1 MELWRT
7 KYSEKYN
14 KKWGRAVREKVVK
27 EVDTFGGKYEEPLI
41 QNRHR
46 LLQRLGI
53 CKYLCFNIISFRKRP
68 RQTITVTEAEGRGI
82 ITDTKCR
89 AAYFTIIPDQ
99 WLG

>member
-1 MELWRT
+1 MELWST

-53 CKYLCFNIISFRKRP
+53 CKYLCFILYPSENDP
-68 RQTITVTEAEGRGI
+68 ARQL
-82 ITDTKCR
+82 
-89 AAYFTIIPDQ
+89 Q
-99 WLG
+99 